1 MKDAAGSGDWT
12 TAGLINCLGRCRA
25 SRFAQLDE
33 RALSTAFK
41 QAQAMA
47 AWNCQYEGARGGMYA
62 SSRASLET
70 FVASAL
76 DRTLVAI
83 EKREKLPKLVSRAL
97 ELCPDC
103 TPVKGRIAEALSDTQ
118 SRRDRREAKISR
130 HHTTRI
136 R

>member
-1 MKDAAGSGDWT
+1 MAIINHKNISTSGFDEDALT
-12 TAGLINCLGRCRA
+12 
-25 SRFAQLDE
+25 
-33 RALSTAFK
+33 TAFK

-76 DRTLVAI
+76 NSTLAVV

-103 TPVKGRIAEALSDTQ
+103 KPVKGRITEALSDAH
-118 SRRDRREAKISR
+118 SRRTRREAKPSR
-130 HHTTRI
+130 HQATRM